1 MNNQSLVPDQHIW
14 EPWSPAELFRRL
26 SNVSQPWCVVGGWAL
41 DLWHGNKTR
50 EHEDL
55 EFTVLRED
63 LGIFRREL
71 NDMEFYT
78 VNDGVLERLAAD
90 REPATEIFQIWC
102 FDRAA
107 LRWRVD
113 MMIEPGTDDS
123 WVYKRNPQITRPRIE
138 MVALNT
144 DGIPYLN
151 PRRAAV
157 QGKASPAQGRG
168 GFRTRRAEIAGVRAS
183 VAAGLSR
190 TPPPRTRV
198 GKGAIGIEL
207 RLLRNPLQHAAQS
220 LLQRIRTA
228 IVVEIVQDL
237 LVEPAFGGE
246 FTAEVDEVDVPAGM
260 ERYLG

>member
-113 MMIEPGTDDS
+113 MMIEPGTDES
-123 WVYKRNPQITRPRIE
+123 WVYKREPQISRPRTE
-138 MVALNT
+138 MVART
-144 DGIPYLN
+144 ADGIPYLN
-151 PRRAAV
+151 PAAV
-157 QGKASPAQGRG
+157 LLFKAKYRRPKDEEDFAYAVPKLPAAE
-168 GFRTRRAEIAGVRAS
+168 RRW
-183 VAAGLSR
+183 
-190 TPPPRTRV
+190 
-198 GKGAIGIEL
+198 L
-207 RLLRNPLQHAAQS
+207 RDCL
-220 LLQRIRTA
+220 
-228 IVVEIVQDL
+228 
-237 LVEPAFGGE
+237 
-246 FTAEVDEVDVPAGM
+246 
-260 ERYLG
+260 ERLHPEHEWAKAL